1 MRVYVCL
8 HARARTRAGVY
19 DMYYD
24 AQEMSSVALHT
35 AFRHMSGTQTTDHVA
50 LVQEPHG
57 FLPYYLTSGA
67 FPITSS

>member
-1 MRVYVCL
+1 MCVYARVRAHVLVC
-8 HARARTRAGVY
+8 TCTCVYDCVY

-35 AFRHMSGTQTTDHVA
+35 AFRHMSGTQTTDHGA

-57 FLPYYLTSGA
+57 FLPY
-67 FPITSS
+67 